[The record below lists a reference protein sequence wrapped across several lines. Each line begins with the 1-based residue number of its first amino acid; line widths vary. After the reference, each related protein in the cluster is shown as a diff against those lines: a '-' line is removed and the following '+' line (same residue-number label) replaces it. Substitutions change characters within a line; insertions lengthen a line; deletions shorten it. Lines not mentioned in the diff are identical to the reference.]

1 MKPSTIII
9 LCFLV
14 VGLTTLSCY
23 DQDTDKRIAVK
34 SKELYCAGVAL
45 HEATKHL
52 PIEHVRG
59 HENYLN
65 EDCGNETNN

>member
-1 MKPSTIII
+1 MKPYTIIT

-23 DQDTDKRIAVK
+23 DRDTDKRIAVK

-52 PIEHVRG
+52 GIGQVRG
-59 HENYLN
+59 HKNYLN
-65 EDCGNETNN
+65 EDCK